1 MKMLKSIGTLLFAAT
16 FLFGFAAC
24 SDSDSS
30 DSNQNN
36 VVATVSTKGTVSAD
50 AVTTTGGVT
59 KAILS
64 ASNGTYE
71 FTETNSGST
80 ENIASRVV
88 VDTGKSG
95 TWTFTEN
102 GASTAK
108 LSGTYKGDISRFGK
122 AEVKLN
128 LTITK
133 VLSNGELKDV
143 ATQQAFD
150 FEATTTEFKAAVPTV
165 SPKSERVPPSGGD
178 TTPTED
184 ETTKTV
190 ELPESVGENPFSG
203 KTYAKDEKHTWQF
216 TDSLASYTNTKD
228 SSTETY
234 RYSWDAN
241 EKLLYLA
248 YNSYSKG
255 GITYSSISEAEELLN
270 QLDMSEEQKNQI
282 LDGIRED
289 FNTIRIYDYTID
301 ESGTITSLNKT
312 KYFDGKLPTTVHFS
326 TETPFVIDYNDALGV
341 IYIRLEDNTLY
352 EFNPKFDNNSFSGTM
367 YEGTWGDKDNENSIG
382 IVSGTYTTSGTG
394 RSGCS
399 IELVFTQLPSSVKGI
414 SIGTKYTL
422 TN

>member
-108 LSGTYKGDISRFGK
+108 LSGTYKGDISQFGK

-150 FEATTTEFKAAVPTV
+150 FEATTTEFKAVVPAVSSKADSV
-165 SPKSERVPPSGGD
+165 KPSGGD
-178 TTPTED
+178 TT
-184 ETTKTV
+184 TV

-203 KTYAKDEKHTWQF
+203 KTYAKDEKRTWQF

-248 YNSYSKG
+248 YSSYSGG
-255 GITYSSISEAEELLN
+255 GISYSSISEAEALFN
-270 QLDMSEEQKNQI
+270 QFDMPEEQKNQI
-282 LDGIRED
+282 LDGIRVD

-301 ESGTITSLNKT
+301 ETGAITSLNKS
-312 KYFDGKLPTTVHFS
+312 KYFDGKLPTTVRFS

-352 EFNPKFDNNSFSGTM
+352 EFNPTFDNNSFSGTM

-382 IVSGTYTTSGTG
+382 IVSGTCTTSGTG

>member
-50 AVTTTGGVT
+50 VVTTTGGVT

-95 TWTFTEN
+95 TWTFTEI
-102 GASTAK
+102 GASVAK
-108 LSGTYKGDISRFGK
+108 LSGTYKGDISQFGK

-150 FEATTTEFKAAVPTV
+150 FEATTTEFKAAVPAV
-165 SPKSERVPPSGGD
+165 SPKADSVKPSGGD
-178 TTPTED
+178 TT
-184 ETTKTV
+184 TV

-241 EKLLYLA
+241 EKFLYLA
-248 YNSYSKG
+248 YSSYSG
-255 GITYSSISEAEELLN
+255 GGSSYSSISEAEALFN
-270 QLDMSEEQKNQI
+270 QFGMPEEQKNRI
-282 LDGIRED
+282 LAEIRVE

-301 ESGTITSLNKT
+301 ETGAITSLNKS
-312 KYFDGKLPTTVHFS
+312 KYFDGKLPTTVRFS

-341 IYIRLEDNTLY
+341 IYFRLEDNTLY
-352 EFNPKFDNNSFSGTM
+352 EFNPTFDNNSFSGTM

-382 IVSGTYTTSGTG
+382 TVSGTYTTSGTG